1 MCSSHSNSSAPLPQ
15 VPQGFLLSEPEPLPI
30 LWASASCFCRSWSS
44 FGYDN
49 PCSSFLRSP
58 LKKDCH
64 FRLLSSPKPSLLLL
78 NQSLLFF
85 WKFFLLVLLGF
96 SDVFIVCDRLCS
108 CFCINSV
115 SGICNLCLLIL
126 QNSSVFRYS
135 CSVLLSHLVRITEV
149 LVSWAVQTSLLF
161 FIFLLGFFFSSI
173 FSSDQTSHL
182 GFPHQLP
189 SSWVFRPFFL
199 LKTSIWFFQWLCRL
213 LNLLYLTVFRT
224 QSIPSDFI
232 LWMFLACHLVCILRD
247 PSHSVLIVCVPV
259 HTILRSAVVAWSR
272 LCSVPAELTN
282 SGAGAPQSHTDTN
295 DKYTCW

>member
-1 MCSSHSNSSAPLPQ
+1 MCNSHSNSSAPFTQ

-161 FIFLLGFFFSSI
+161 FIFLLGFFFLKYIFFRPNFSSRFSSSASILLSFQTI
-173 FSSDQTSHL
+173 FS
-182 GFPHQLP
+182 
-189 SSWVFRPFFL
+189 VE
-199 LKTSIWFFQWLCRL
+199 
-213 LNLLYLTVFRT
+213 
-224 QSIPSDFI
+224 DF
-232 LWMFLACHLVCILRD
+232 HLVL
-247 PSHSVLIVCVPV
+247 SVTLQTPQ
-259 HTILRSAVVAWSR
+259 SAVLNSVQNSVYPQRLHSLDVSGLSSCLYFEGSQSLCVDR
-272 LCSVPAELTN
+272 LCACPYN
-282 SGAGAPQSHTDTN
+282 SSLSS
-295 DKYTCW
+295 CCLI